1 MEVKNI
7 GSFLF
12 FFKNNFLRRNPGM
25 LCLEVRVAPTAVAP
39 ADVKFVGAT
48 TPGGDAAKEWTRE
61 WSVEGGAPAAD
72 VADMGQ
78 GSERSLGGG

>member
-12 FFKNNFLRRNPGM
+12 FFKNKFLRPNPGM
-25 LCLEVRVAPTAVAP
+25 LCLEVRVAPAAVTS

-61 WSVEGGAPAAD
+61 WSVGGAAPDAD

-78 GSERSLGGG
+78 GSEVSLGGG